1 MRPILLDGLVAM
13 ETEQHAGVASSM
25 SNMEQLNLV
34 IPEDLP
40 SPLYSLEDIPD
51 VDLTFPDESCIDSF
65 TDPSNSLGESMR
77 VGGGGCTADGVCL
90 PCKVCG
96 DKSSGFH
103 YGVMACEGCKGFFRR
118 SIQKKMEYKCHFSG
132 NCPIE
137 RVNRNRCQHCRFR
150 KCLAVGMSKES
161 VRIGRYSKRVKQS
174 NLDEIRKL
182 ATRPETA
189 EEREARER
197 HEMEIYTM
205 SQTILQA
212 KEATCLYDNKMIQ
225 TLLDRRSELLERLE
239 SSGTPVVPE
248 SFISDLTEDQKKNS
262 KLFAWKVFLEAIS
275 PCIRRIVEF
284 AKCLPGFMKIP
295 QCDQMQLLKQ
305 SYFEVWMIQ
314 ISPLISTTDRS
325 LILSNNTLIDAHLM
339 DDMEQENLWRH
350 ILEFTSALNKL
361 NLNEMEM
368 SLFIA
373 STIINPDRAGLR
385 MKTELDPQ
393 SELIMECLRRELSRK
408 DPRDTRR
415 FFHLVTKMQLLRS
428 TSMLQAESLLGFRL
442 EHDSIPVPPLLV
454 ELNDSIGD
462 PPKPDVHDLCSG
474 IFNDSNGNVNKRCQD
489 IWEKL
494 PLPKLI
500 KGGGLFHPPKS
511 VCGVRTNIMPSTPKE
526 EQGERS
532 SCAAS
537 NGFNQDY

>member
-1 MRPILLDGLVAM
+1 MKPILINDFEAVAM
-13 ETEQHAGVASSM
+13 ETEQRNSVASSM
-25 SNMEQLNLV
+25 GNIDQLNLV
-34 IPEDLP
+34 IPEELP

-65 TDPSNSLGESMR
+65 TDPTTTTGENGR
-77 VGGGGCTADGVCL
+77 VGGGCNADGVCL

-132 NCPIE
+132 NCQIE

-161 VRIGRYSKRVKQS
+161 VRIGRYSKRVKQN

-189 EEREARER
+189 EDREAREKR
-197 HEMEIYTM
+197 EMEIYTM

-212 KEATCLYDNKMIQ
+212 RDATFLYDKKTVQ
-225 TLLDRRSELLERLE
+225 SLLDRRSELMERLN
-239 SSGTPVVPE
+239 SSGASVVPD
-248 SFISDLTEDQKKNS
+248 SFTSDLREEEKKNS
-262 KLFAWKVFLEAIS
+262 KTFAWKIFLEAIS
-275 PCIRRIVEF
+275 PAIRRIVEF
-284 AKCLPGFMKIP
+284 AKCLPGFMKIQ

-314 ISPLISTTDRS
+314 ISPLVSHTDRS
-325 LILSNNTLIDAHLM
+325 LILGNNTLLDSRLLESM
-339 DDMEQENLWRH
+339 GQDNLWRH
-350 ILEFTSALNKL
+350 VFEFTQSLSKL
-361 NLNEMEM
+361 NLSEMET

-373 STIINPDRAGLR
+373 STIINSDRAGLR
-385 MKTELDPQ
+385 RRTDIEPQ

-408 DPRDTRR
+408 DPQETRR
-415 FFHLVTKMQLLRS
+415 FFHLVTKMQLMRS
-428 TSMLQAESLLGFRL
+428 TSLLQAESLLGFRL
-442 EHDSIPVPPLLV
+442 EYPSIPVPPLLV
-454 ELNDSIGD
+454 ELNEAIGD
-462 PPKPDVHDLCSG
+462 PPKPDIHDLCSG
-474 IFNDSNGNVNKRCQD
+474 IMNDSNGNINKRCPD

-500 KGGGLFHPPKS
+500 KGCGLFHPPKS
-511 VCGVRTNIMPSTPKE
+511 VCGVPTNVMPTIPKE
-526 EQGERS
+526 EKGERTSCSAS
-532 SCAAS
+532 S
-537 NGFNQDY
+537 QPYQ